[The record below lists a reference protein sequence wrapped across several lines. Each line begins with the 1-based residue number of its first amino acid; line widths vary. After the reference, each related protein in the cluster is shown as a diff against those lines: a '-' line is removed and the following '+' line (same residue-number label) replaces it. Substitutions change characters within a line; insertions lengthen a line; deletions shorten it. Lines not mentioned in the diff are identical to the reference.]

1 MIAAIQARS
10 PADKAGLRGLNQT
23 SNANNNISS
32 ALKNRNSNRTI
43 NIPDIIVAIDGHP
56 VRQIDDIIN
65 YLDGHKS
72 VGDTLDLK
80 INRNGRIMDITTTL
94 EARHITSLSST
105 QNQSLEQAP
114 PELPQIPGLP

>member
-1 MIAAIQARS
+1 M
-10 PADKAGLRGLNQT
+10 NQT